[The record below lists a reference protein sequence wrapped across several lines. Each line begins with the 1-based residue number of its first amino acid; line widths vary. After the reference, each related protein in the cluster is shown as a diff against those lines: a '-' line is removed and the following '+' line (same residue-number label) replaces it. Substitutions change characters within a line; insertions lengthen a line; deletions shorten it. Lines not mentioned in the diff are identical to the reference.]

1 MTLSI
6 KRVYA
11 IFQKDLKDLSKNM
24 FISSTILMP
33 IILAIFYGR
42 MKDVPIEVH
51 YILINLSLVLLGAY
65 VQCAIIAEEK
75 ERNTLRGLMLSPATI
90 MDILTGKSLVSF
102 LLTMLTIIICA
113 ILSGYEPTNFMLIT
127 IGIIVSAFFYI
138 ALGTLLGLLTKS
150 VMEASVVILP
160 FMFILGF
167 GSSIEP
173 LIEKYPMLTF
183 TKYMPNIQLVDLANK
198 VQAGSGMMDVWSNI
212 VFILGWFIVTAVFVV
227 IVFKR
232 KQLDD

>member
-1 MTLSI
+1 MKLSI

-24 FISSTILMP
+24 FICTTFIMP
-33 IILAIFYGR
+33 IFLAIFYGR
-42 MKDVPIEVH
+42 MGNVPIEVH
-51 YILINLSLVLLGAY
+51 YLLINLSLILAATFI
-65 VQCAIIAEEK
+65 QCVIIAEEK

-102 LLTMLTIIICA
+102 IFTIITIIICA
-113 ILSGYEPTNFMLIT
+113 MLSGYEPANFMLIT
-127 IGIIVSAFFYI
+127 IAIIVSTFFYI
-138 ALGTLLGLLTKS
+138 ALGTLLVLLTKS
-150 VMEASVVILP
+150 VMEASVIILP
-160 FMFILGF
+160 FMFIFGF
-167 GSSIEP
+167 GSFIEP

-212 VFILGWFIVTAVFVV
+212 GIILGWFIVTAAFVV

-232 KQLDD
+232 KELDD